1 MRQRER
7 ITNASKLLLN
17 WRAKLMLTW
26 RALNHKLPTLTEE
39 EVLGLLE
46 DEKTIHR
53 RVVVLER
60 LHQRYSTLRTNR
72 ERIELLKIG
81 RKP

>member
-1 MRQRER
+1 
-7 ITNASKLLLN
+7 
-17 WRAKLMLTW
+17 MLSW
-26 RALNHKLPTLTEE
+26 RALNHTLPTLTEQ
-39 EVLGLLE
+39 EVLNMLE
-46 DEKTIHR
+46 DEKTIHQ

>member
-1 MRQRER
+1 
-7 ITNASKLLLN
+7 
-17 WRAKLMLTW
+17 MLTW
-26 RALNHKLPTLTEE
+26 RVLNHKLSALTEE
-39 EVLGLLE
+39 EVLRLLNE
-46 DEKTIHR
+46 EKTIHR

>member
-1 MRQRER
+1 
-7 ITNASKLLLN
+7 
-17 WRAKLMLTW
+17 MLSW
-26 RALNHKLPTLTEE
+26 RALNHKLPTLTEQ
-39 EVLGLLE
+39 EVLDMLE
-46 DEKTIHR
+46 DEKTIHQ

>member
-1 MRQRER
+1 
-7 ITNASKLLLN
+7 
-17 WRAKLMLTW
+17 MLTW
-26 RALNHKLPTLTEE
+26 RALNHQLHALTED
-39 EVLGLLE
+39 EVLGLLDE
-46 DEKTIHR
+46 EKTIHK